1 VPTARADAVAYL
13 VNVTVRPGYI
23 FANGEAALTYG
34 KVICEKVSRGYPYR
48 SIVGDIKSDFSTGGE
63 FQASYLIAQA
73 VNELCPASI
82 RQLRESAAQYRP
94 PPG

>member
-1 VPTARADAVAYL
+1 MPRQL
-13 VNVTVRPGYI
+13 S
-23 FANGEAALTYG
+23 TYG
-34 KVICEKVSRGYPYR
+34 KVICEKVARGYPYR
-48 SIVGDIKSDFSTGGE
+48 SIAGDIKSDFSTGDE

-82 RQLRESAAQYRP
+82 WQLRESAAQYRP